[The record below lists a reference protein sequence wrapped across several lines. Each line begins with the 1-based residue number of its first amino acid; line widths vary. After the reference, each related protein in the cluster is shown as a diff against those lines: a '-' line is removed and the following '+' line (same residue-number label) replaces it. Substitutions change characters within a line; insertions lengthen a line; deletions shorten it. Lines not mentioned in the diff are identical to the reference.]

1 MKLAVASI
9 LALVSS
15 ASAFTGPT
23 MATRAVGKAPVAKKA
38 APKKAAPKKAAPV
51 SMPRE
56 APVSREFV

>member
-1 MKLAVASI
+1 
-9 LALVSS
+9 
-15 ASAFTGPT
+15 